1 MTPAGTACS
10 FLLHKYRVSALAS
23 NETCAPFLS
32 TRPKA
37 DMKTSTQRPVHLNL
51 LKIRLPIG
59 GIMSIIHRITG
70 VAMFVAIPVL
80 IYLLD
85 LSLRDAASYQAA
97 GVIVRSPFGVILLFG
112 LMWGIS
118 LHLLAG
124 IRFY

>member
-1 MTPAGTACS
+1 
-10 FLLHKYRVSALAS
+10 
-23 NETCAPFLS
+23 
-32 TRPKA
+32 
-37 DMKTSTQRPVHLNL
+37 MKTSTQRPVHLNL